1 MSASPSKLV
10 RGTVDLL
17 VLRALDTGSLH
28 GYGVWAWIR
37 DRSDDVVQIEDAA
50 LYQSLHRLEAKGLV
64 RSRWGRSENNRK
76 AKFYE
81 LTADGRER
89 LEEEEGAWHRYAEA
103 VGQLLASS

>member
-17 VLRALDTGSLH
+17 VLRALSTGSLH
-28 GYGVWAWIR
+28 GYGVWEWIR
-37 DRSDDVVQIEDAA
+37 TQSEDVVQIEDAA
-50 LYQSLHRLEAKGLV
+50 LYQCLHRLEAKGLV
-64 RSRWGRSENNRK
+64 RSSWGRSEKNRK

-81 LTADGRER
+81 LTDKGRAR

-103 VGQLLASS
+103 VAQLLKSG